1 LNLNGLENLSQVGRN
16 LIIENNLELVNLCGI
31 TNLVSQDGILEDYI
45 VFDNAYNPSQQDIL
59 DGNCSQ

>member
-1 LNLNGLENLSQVGRN
+1 MNLNGLENLSQVGRN